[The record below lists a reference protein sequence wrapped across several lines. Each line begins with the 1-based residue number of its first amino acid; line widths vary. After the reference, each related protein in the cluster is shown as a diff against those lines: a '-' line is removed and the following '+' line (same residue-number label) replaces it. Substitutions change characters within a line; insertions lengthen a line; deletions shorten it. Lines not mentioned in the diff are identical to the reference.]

1 MEMNVITTNYEKFDN
16 FDLRPLVADDREA
29 FCEMLY
35 SSFNTWYRQRGLND
49 QYFRCPQED
58 LGIIYDIYQDMDP
71 DLNVAAIE
79 KTTGRLM
86 GACFYHPREHHV
98 SLGIM
103 AVHPDFW
110 KQKVASALYDHILNY
125 VDTNGFPSLRI
136 VQSACNVES
145 FSLYTRGGTFPRCSY
160 HDMIF
165 EVPAD
170 GIPASQIDPELETDR
185 VRQATLEDVSAMG
198 QLEMKVSG
206 IIREQDYRYCIENK
220 RGIWHVTVM
229 EKADRKGL
237 EGFMISCGHPSFN
250 MLGPCVAETEE
261 AAGALVIEDL
271 NFYRGRTPLFIVP
284 TNKQK
289 LVHMLYKLGAI
300 NIEVHFYQARGQFQ
314 EFNGVSMPT
323 FLPET
328 G

>member
-1 MEMNVITTNYEKFDN
+1 MTVKTFNKDN
-16 FDLRPLVADDREA
+16 FQNFHMRPLVPDDREA

-35 SSFNTWYRQRGLND
+35 KSFNTWYRQRGLSD

-58 LGIIYDIYQDMDP
+58 LGVIYDIYQDMDP
-71 DLNVAAIE
+71 DLNIAAIDRNS
-79 KTTGRLM
+79 GRLM
-86 GACFYHPREHHV
+86 GACFYHPRKHHV

-110 KQKVASALYDHILNY
+110 GQRVASALYDHIIDY
-125 VDTNGFPSLRI
+125 TDAGGFSSLRI

-145 FSLYTRGGTFPRCSY
+145 FSLYTRGGATPRCSY

-165 EVPAD
+165 EVPVG
-170 GIPASQIDPELETDR
+170 GIPASLMDSDLETGR
-185 VRQATLEDVSAMG
+185 VREATLEDIPSMG

-206 IIREQDYRYCIENK
+206 IIREQDYRYCLENK
-220 RGIWHVTVM
+220 LGFWHVSVLENT
-229 EKADRKGL
+229 DGKGL
-237 EGFMISCGHPSFN
+237 QGFMISCGHPSFN
-250 MLGPCVAETEE
+250 MLGPCIAETEE
-261 AAGALVIEDL
+261 AAGALVLKELD
-271 NFYRGRTPLFIVP
+271 FYRGRTPLFIVP

-289 LVHMLYKLGAI
+289 LVHLLYNLGAK
-300 NIEVHFYQARGQFQ
+300 NIEVHFCQVRGQFK
-314 EFNGVSMPT
+314 EFRGVSMPT